1 MVKKQKRVGLALG
14 GGSARGWAHVGVIKA
29 LTEAGIPIHCIA
41 GTSIGS
47 LVGGFYASG
56 SLDNLERFAKEM
68 KWNTVLRY
76 LDVKI
81 PRQGL
86 LEGKKIL
93 KFLRETLKIKR
104 VENLSIPYCA
114 VATDLVT
121 GEEIRIRKGNLVEAI
136 RASISI
142 PGLFDPIKK
151 QGRWLVDGGLVNPVP
166 VNAVRAMGADIVI
179 AVDLNHEFA
188 QNGHRLHQHRK
199 TKRGKDDISW
209 VEEMKKHA
217 KDASGSLVSRF
228 KEYTMGDGPAIFD
241 SIGWSVNI
249 MQDQITQK
257 NMLTE
262 KPDFLIRPKLGSIRA
277 FDFHLAK
284 PMIEEGYRKTQ
295 EILRDLE
302 LELQ

>member
-1 MVKKQKRVGLALG
+1 
-14 GGSARGWAHVGVIKA
+14 
-29 LTEAGIPIHCIA
+29 
-41 GTSIGS
+41 
-47 LVGGFYASG
+47 
-56 SLDNLERFAKEM
+56 M

-86 LEGKKIL
+86 LEGSKIL
-93 KFLRETLKIKR
+93 KFLRGSLKIKT
-104 VENLSIPYCA
+104 VENLLIPYCA
-114 VATDLVT
+114 VATDLIT
-121 GEEIRIRKGNLVEAI
+121 GEEIRIQEGNLAEAI

-166 VNAVRAMGADIVI
+166 VSAVRAMGADIVI
-179 AVDLNHEFA
+179 AVDLNHDFA
-188 QNGHRLHQHRK
+188 QNGHRLQPDKK
-199 TKRGKDDISW
+199 TNKEMGNVSW

-217 KDASGSLVSRF
+217 KDASGSLVSKF
-228 KEYTMGDGPAIFD
+228 KEYTLGDGPVIFD

-284 PMIEEGYRKTQ
+284 PMIEEGYRETRK
-295 EILRDLE
+295 ILRDLE